1 MTGPLEFEGL
11 RGSIQSCE
19 GALRWAND
27 RAFMESLPEEARTV
41 FRSGVIQCF
50 EVAYDECRK
59 SIHKW
64 LRESDIPVRGNLL
77 RDAGELGLI
86 DNVEKW
92 MEFRVARNR
101 TSHFY
106 NVEFAAQTFELI
118 AEFLPLAQSL
128 LNVLAERNS
137 D

>member
-1 MTGPLEFEGL
+1 MATPQEFEEL
-11 RGSIQSCE
+11 RGAIESCE

-27 RAFMESLPEEARTV
+27 FAFMEGLPEDARNV

-59 SIHKW
+59 SINKW

-77 RDAGELGLI
+77 RDAGFLGLI

-106 NVEFAAQTFELI
+106 NIAFAEQTFGLI
-118 AEFLPLAQSL
+118 EEFVPMAKSL
-128 LNVLAERNS
+128 LWSLEERS
-137 D
+137 AR